1 MSDREMIEETKKDVP
16 DQMEPVI
23 PEIPAEKSGKEPEV
37 EAAEAASTEPEVE
50 AAESASTEPEVEAA
64 EAASTEPE
72 VEAAESASTEPEV
85 EAAEAD
91 STEPEAKAA
100 EADSTE
106 LEAKAAD
113 ADGAE
118 PEAKAA
124 EADITEPEA
133 EAAEADSTE
142 PEAKA
147 AEADSAE
154 SETEGQRSRSAG
166 RRSGNRREKQ
176 QPARPKKEHQASQ
189 RENILRLRE
198 IKKKKAAMPYMKI
211 LAAGGAAVAVVAV
224 VAVAGTVIGNHRD
237 TFSRGMKVETAAA
250 SLETTEAASEST
262 GERNIV
268 LETTLSAEE
277 IASKEYEKTVQS
289 IVDSYANLGIAEVSG
304 YLNVRKTPESFGEVI
319 GKLPKGGA
327 CEILDTSTDGW
338 YKISSGGVT
347 GYVSSQYVYTG
358 DEAKKLAAENVA
370 ERAVIDA
377 DKLNVRSEPK
387 ADANVVEQVFKN
399 ERYDI
404 RGQQDGWIQISSGYI
419 SADYVTV
426 KYALDEAIKQ
436 DMRQTVLSL
445 YDNLG
450 VSNVSNYLNVRDNP
464 DEKKGKIIAKLPS
477 NAGCDILDTSTS
489 GWYKIRSG
497 NITGYVKS
505 EYILTGQQAKD
516 KALQVAKLMAISNT
530 DGVNVRTEPNTNS
543 SIYTQISNSERFL
556 VADQQDGWV
565 KIEIDDQDAYLS
577 SDYVDVK
584 YGLEEAIKY
593 TPVVEVADTSSKNDS
608 KNSSKNNTKNNSGK
622 KNSGKK
628 NSANDGAA
636 GSKSGSVSSKRAQIA
651 NYAVQF
657 VGNRYVYG
665 GTSLTNGTDCSGFTM
680 SVMAKFGVSL
690 PHNSGAQSGSG
701 KSITSSQMRP
711 GDLVFYSGSGGIN
724 HVALYIGNGQ
734 VCHASNARSGI
745 KISTWNYRTPA
756 KIVNVLGD

>member
-1 MSDREMIEETKKDVP
+1 MSDREMMEETKKEDPVSVENAAQE
-16 DQMEPVI
+16 DQMTEV
-23 PEIPAEKSGKEPEV
+23 PADETVGQNAEQPSGGNT
-37 EAAEAASTEPEVE
+37 AEQSPQMQTETVPQ
-50 AAESASTEPEVEAA
+50 
-64 EAASTEPE
+64 
-72 VEAAESASTEPEV
+72 
-85 EAAEAD
+85 EAD
-91 STEPEAKAA
+91 QQPDDTAA
-100 EADSTE
+100 QGQE
-106 LEAKAAD
+106 
-113 ADGAE
+113 AE
-118 PEAKAA
+118 PENEKSETLGADQAETA
-124 EADITEPEA
+124 EAEHEPVHR
-133 EAAEADSTE
+133 TR
-142 PEAKA
+142 
-147 AEADSAE
+147 
-154 SETEGQRSRSAG
+154 SERSSGTHRSR
-166 RRSGNRREKQ
+166 
-176 QPARPKKEHQASQ
+176 QPERPKKDHQASQ
-189 RENILRLRE
+189 RDNILRLRE

-211 LAAGGAAVAVVAV
+211 LAAGGTAVAIVAV
-224 VAVAGTVIGNHRD
+224 VAVAGTMIKNHKD
-237 TFSRGMKVETAAA
+237 AFGGMKVETAAA
-250 SLETTEAASEST
+250 SLETTEAASES
-262 GERNIV
+262 GEEKNIV

-277 IASKEYEKTVQS
+277 IESKEFEKTVQS

-304 YLNVRKTPESFGEVI
+304 YLNVRKTPESFGEVV

-327 CEILDTSTDGW
+327 CEILDTSTEGW

-387 ADANVVEQVFKN
+387 ADADVVDQIFKN

-404 RGQQDGWIQISSGYI
+404 KSQQDGWIQISDGYI

-464 DEKKGKIIAKLPS
+464 DETKGKIIAKLPS
-477 NAGCDILDTSTS
+477 NAGCDILDTSTA
-489 GWYKIRSG
+489 GWLKIRSG

-593 TPVVEVADTSSKNDS
+593 TPVVEVADTSNSKS
-608 KNSSKNNTKNNSGK
+608 NTKNSTGKSSSSSKSSGK
-622 KNSGKK
+622 KS
-628 NSANDGAA
+628 SANDGAA

-690 PHNSGAQSGSG
+690 PHNSGSQAGSG

-734 VCHASNARSGI
+734 VCHASNAKSGI

>member
-1 MSDREMIEETKKDVP
+1 MSDREMMEETEKEDPVSVDNAAQEDQITEVP
-16 DQMEPVI
+16 ADETVGQNAEQPSGGNTAEQSPQMQ
-23 PEIPAEKSGKEPEV
+23 
-37 EAAEAASTEPEVE
+37 TESVPQ
-50 AAESASTEPEVEAA
+50 
-64 EAASTEPE
+64 
-72 VEAAESASTEPEV
+72 
-85 EAAEAD
+85 EAD
-91 STEPEAKAA
+91 QQPDDTAA
-100 EADSTE
+100 QGQE
-106 LEAKAAD
+106 
-113 ADGAE
+113 AE
-118 PEAKAA
+118 PENEKSETLGADQAETA
-124 EADITEPEA
+124 EAEHEPVHR
-133 EAAEADSTE
+133 TR
-142 PEAKA
+142 
-147 AEADSAE
+147 
-154 SETEGQRSRSAG
+154 SERSSGTHRSR
-166 RRSGNRREKQ
+166 
-176 QPARPKKEHQASQ
+176 QPERPKKDHQASQ
-189 RENILRLRE
+189 RDNILRLRE

-211 LAAGGAAVAVVAV
+211 LAAGGTAVAIVAVVA
-224 VAVAGTVIGNHRD
+224 AAGTMIKNHKD
-237 TFSRGMKVETAAA
+237 TFGGMKVETAAA
-250 SLETTEAASEST
+250 SLETTEAVSES
-262 GERNIV
+262 GEEKNIV

-277 IASKEYEKTVQS
+277 IESKEFEKTVQS

-304 YLNVRKTPESFGEVI
+304 YLNVRKTPESFGEVV

-327 CEILDTSTDGW
+327 CEILDTSTEGW

-387 ADANVVEQVFKN
+387 ADADVVDQVFKN

-404 RGQQDGWIQISSGYI
+404 KSQQDGWIQISDGYI

-464 DEKKGKIIAKLPS
+464 DETKGKIIAKLPS
-477 NAGCDILDTSTS
+477 NAGCDILDTSTA
-489 GWYKIRSG
+489 GWLKIRSG

-593 TPVVEVADTSSKNDS
+593 TPVVEVADTSNSKS
-608 KNSSKNNTKNNSGK
+608 NTKNSTGKSSSSSKSSGK
-622 KNSGKK
+622 KS
-628 NSANDGAA
+628 SANDGAA

-734 VCHASNARSGI
+734 VCHASNAKSGI

>member
-1 MSDREMIEETKKDVP
+1 MIEETKKGDP
-16 DQMEPVI
+16 AETMAT
-23 PEIPAEKSGKEPEV
+23 EIPAAETAAEKTEPVTDKTAEQKLEEAADEAAVQEPEQPVSGAAVQELQPESGDQEPGFESV
-37 EAAEAASTEPEVE
+37 ESENAEPSAEAE
-50 AAESASTEPEVEAA
+50 
-64 EAASTEPE
+64 
-72 VEAAESASTEPEV
+72 
-85 EAAEAD
+85 
-91 STEPEAKAA
+91 
-100 EADSTE
+100 
-106 LEAKAAD
+106 
-113 ADGAE
+113 AE
-118 PEAKAA
+118 PELNA
-124 EADITEPEA
+124 EEQNQDLERGEA
-133 EAAEADSTE
+133 H
-142 PEAKA
+142 
-147 AEADSAE
+147 
-154 SETEGQRSRSAG
+154 RSRSA
-166 RRSGNRREKQ
+166 RRSSANHREKQ
-176 QPARPKKEHQASQ
+176 QSERPKKDHQASQ

-211 LAAGGAAVAVVAV
+211 LMAGGAAVAVVAV
-224 VAVAGTVIGNHRD
+224 VAVAGTVIGNHKD

-250 SLETTEAASEST
+250 SLETTEAASESAE
-262 GERNIV
+262 ERNIV

-277 IASKEYEKTVQS
+277 IESKEYEKTVQS

-304 YLNVRKTPESFGEVI
+304 YLNVRKTPESFGEVV

-387 ADANVVEQVFKN
+387 ADADVVDQVFKN

-404 RGQQDGWIQISSGYI
+404 KGEQDGWIQISDGYI
-419 SADYVTV
+419 SSDYVTV

-477 NAGCDILDTSTS
+477 NAGCDILDSSTS
-489 GWYKIRSG
+489 GWLKIRSG

-593 TPVVEVADTSSKNDS
+593 TPVVEVADNSSSS
-608 KNSSKNNTKNNSGK
+608 KNSSKNTTGKNSSSGK
-622 KNSGKK
+622 TSGKS
-628 NSANDGAA
+628 SANDGAA

-690 PHNSGAQSGSG
+690 PHNSGSQAGCG

-734 VCHASNARSGI
+734 VCHASNAKSGI

>member
-23 PEIPAEKSGKEPEV
+23 PEIPVEESGKEPEV
-37 EAAEAASTEPEVE
+37 KSAETASTEPEVE
-50 AAESASTEPEVEAA
+50 AAET
-64 EAASTEPE
+64 
-72 VEAAESASTEPEV
+72 
-85 EAAEAD
+85 D
-91 STEPEAKAA
+91 S
-100 EADSTE
+100 
-106 LEAKAAD
+106 
-113 ADGAE
+113 
-118 PEAKAA
+118 
-124 EADITEPEA
+124 I
-133 EAAEADSTE
+133 
-142 PEAKA
+142 
-147 AEADSAE
+147 E
-154 SETEGQRSRSAG
+154 SETEGQRLRSAG

-176 QPARPKKEHQASQ
+176 QSGRPKREHQASQ

-327 CEILDTSTDGW
+327 CEVLDTSTEGW

-358 DEAKKLAAENVA
+358 DEATKLAAENVA

-404 RGQQDGWIQISSGYI
+404 KGQQDGWIQISSGYI

-489 GWYKIRSG
+489 GWFRIRSG

-608 KNSSKNNTKNNSGK
+608 KSNSKNNTKNNSSS

>member
-1 MSDREMIEETKKDVP
+1 MMEETKKEDPVSVENAAQEDQITEVP
-16 DQMEPVI
+16 ADETVGQNAEQPSGGNTAEQSPQMQTESVPQEADQQPDDT
-23 PEIPAEKSGKEPEV
+23 
-37 EAAEAASTEPEVE
+37 AAQGQETEPENE
-50 AAESASTEPEVEAA
+50 KSETLGADQAETA
-64 EAASTEPE
+64 EAEHEP
-72 VEAAESASTEPEV
+72 VHRTR
-85 EAAEAD
+85 
-91 STEPEAKAA
+91 
-100 EADSTE
+100 
-106 LEAKAAD
+106 
-113 ADGAE
+113 
-118 PEAKAA
+118 
-124 EADITEPEA
+124 
-133 EAAEADSTE
+133 
-142 PEAKA
+142 
-147 AEADSAE
+147 
-154 SETEGQRSRSAG
+154 SERSLGTHRSR
-166 RRSGNRREKQ
+166 
-176 QPARPKKEHQASQ
+176 QPERPKKDHQASQ
-189 RENILRLRE
+189 RDNILRLRE

-211 LAAGGAAVAVVAV
+211 LAAGGTAVAIVAV
-224 VAVAGTVIGNHRD
+224 VAVAGTMIKNHKD
-237 TFSRGMKVETAAA
+237 AFGGMKVETAAA
-250 SLETTEAASEST
+250 SLETTEAASES
-262 GERNIV
+262 GEEKNIV

-277 IASKEYEKTVQS
+277 IESKEFEKTVQS

-304 YLNVRKTPESFGEVI
+304 YLNVRKTPESFGEVV

-327 CEILDTSTDGW
+327 CEILDTSTEGW

-387 ADANVVEQVFKN
+387 AEADVVDQVFKN

-404 RGQQDGWIQISSGYI
+404 KSQQDGWIQISDGYI

-464 DEKKGKIIAKLPS
+464 DETKGKIIAKLPS
-477 NAGCDILDTSTS
+477 NAGCDILDTSTA
-489 GWYKIRSG
+489 GWLKIRSG

-516 KALQVAKLMAISNT
+516 KALQVAKLMEISNT

-593 TPVVEVADTSSKNDS
+593 TPVVEVADTSNSKS
-608 KNSSKNNTKNNSGK
+608 NTKNSTGK
-622 KNSGKK
+622 SSSSSKNSGKK
-628 NSANDGAA
+628 SSANDGAA

-690 PHNSGAQSGSG
+690 PHNSGSQAGSG

-734 VCHASNARSGI
+734 VCHASNAKSGI

>member
-1 MSDREMIEETKKDVP
+1 MSDREMMEETKKEDPVSVENAAQEDQITEVP
-16 DQMEPVI
+16 ADETVGQNAEQPSGGNTAEQSPQMQTESVPQEADQQPDDT
-23 PEIPAEKSGKEPEV
+23 
-37 EAAEAASTEPEVE
+37 AAQGQETEPENE
-50 AAESASTEPEVEAA
+50 KSETLGADQAETA
-64 EAASTEPE
+64 EAEHEP
-72 VEAAESASTEPEV
+72 VHRTR
-85 EAAEAD
+85 
-91 STEPEAKAA
+91 
-100 EADSTE
+100 
-106 LEAKAAD
+106 
-113 ADGAE
+113 
-118 PEAKAA
+118 
-124 EADITEPEA
+124 
-133 EAAEADSTE
+133 
-142 PEAKA
+142 
-147 AEADSAE
+147 
-154 SETEGQRSRSAG
+154 SERSLGTHRSR
-166 RRSGNRREKQ
+166 
-176 QPARPKKEHQASQ
+176 QPERPKKDHQASQ
-189 RENILRLRE
+189 RDNILRLRE

-211 LAAGGAAVAVVAV
+211 LAAGGTAVAIVAV
-224 VAVAGTVIGNHRD
+224 VAVAGTMIKNHKD
-237 TFSRGMKVETAAA
+237 AFGGMKVETAAA
-250 SLETTEAASEST
+250 SLETTEAASES
-262 GERNIV
+262 GEEKNIV

-277 IASKEYEKTVQS
+277 IESKEFEKTVQS

-304 YLNVRKTPESFGEVI
+304 YLNVRKTPESFGEVV

-327 CEILDTSTDGW
+327 CEILDTSTEGW

-387 ADANVVEQVFKN
+387 ADADVVDQVFKN

-404 RGQQDGWIQISSGYI
+404 KSQQDGWIQISDGYI

-464 DEKKGKIIAKLPS
+464 DETKGKIIAKLPS
-477 NAGCDILDTSTS
+477 NAGCDILDTSTA
-489 GWYKIRSG
+489 GWLKIRSG

-593 TPVVEVADTSSKNDS
+593 TPVVEVADTSNSKS
-608 KNSSKNNTKNNSGK
+608 NTKNSTGK
-622 KNSGKK
+622 SSSSSKNSGKK
-628 NSANDGAA
+628 SSANDGAA

-690 PHNSGAQSGSG
+690 PHNSGSQAGSG

-734 VCHASNARSGI
+734 VCHASNAKSGI

>member
-1 MSDREMIEETKKDVP
+1 MIEETKKDVP

-23 PEIPAEKSGKEPEV
+23 PEIPAEKSEKEPEI
-37 EAAEAASTEPEVE
+37 EAAEAA
-50 AAESASTEPEVEAA
+50 
-64 EAASTEPE
+64 
-72 VEAAESASTEPEV
+72 
-85 EAAEAD
+85 

-106 LEAKAAD
+106 PETKAAD
-113 ADGAE
+113 ADGA
-118 PEAKAA
+118 
-124 EADITEPEA
+124 
-133 EAAEADSTE
+133 E

-176 QPARPKKEHQASQ
+176 QPVRPKKEHQASQ

-404 RGQQDGWIQISSGYI
+404 KGQQDGWIQISSGYI

>member
-72 VEAAESASTEPEV
+72 VEAAE
-85 EAAEAD
+85 
-91 STEPEAKAA
+91 
-100 EADSTE
+100 
-106 LEAKAAD
+106 
-113 ADGAE
+113 
-118 PEAKAA
+118 
-124 EADITEPEA
+124 ADITEPEA
-133 EAAEADSTE
+133 KT
-142 PEAKA
+142 

-154 SETEGQRSRSAG
+154 SETEEQRSRSAG
-166 RRSGNRREKQ
+166 RRFGNRREKQ
-176 QPARPKKEHQASQ
+176 QPVRPKKEHQASQ

-516 KALQVAKLMAISNT
+516 KALQVAKLMAISNP

-608 KNSSKNNTKNNSGK
+608 KNSSKN
-622 KNSGKK
+622 NSGKK

>member
-23 PEIPAEKSGKEPEV
+23 PEIPAEKSEKEPEV

-64 EAASTEPE
+64 EA
-72 VEAAESASTEPEV
+72 
-85 EAAEAD
+85 
-91 STEPEAKAA
+91 
-100 EADSTE
+100 
-106 LEAKAAD
+106 
-113 ADGAE
+113 
-118 PEAKAA
+118 
-124 EADITEPEA
+124 DITEPEA
-133 EAAEADSTE
+133 KTAEAA
-142 PEAKA
+142 
-147 AEADSAE
+147 SAE

-711 GDLVFYSGSGGIN
+711 GDPVFYSGSGGIN

>member
-1 MSDREMIEETKKDVP
+1 MMEETEKEDPVSVENAAQEDQITEVP
-16 DQMEPVI
+16 ADETVGQNAEQPSGGNTAEQSPQMQTESVPQEADQQPDDT
-23 PEIPAEKSGKEPEV
+23 
-37 EAAEAASTEPEVE
+37 AAQGQETEPENE
-50 AAESASTEPEVEAA
+50 KSETLGADQAETA
-64 EAASTEPE
+64 EAEHEP
-72 VEAAESASTEPEV
+72 VHRTR
-85 EAAEAD
+85 
-91 STEPEAKAA
+91 
-100 EADSTE
+100 
-106 LEAKAAD
+106 
-113 ADGAE
+113 
-118 PEAKAA
+118 
-124 EADITEPEA
+124 
-133 EAAEADSTE
+133 
-142 PEAKA
+142 
-147 AEADSAE
+147 
-154 SETEGQRSRSAG
+154 SERSLGTHRSR
-166 RRSGNRREKQ
+166 
-176 QPARPKKEHQASQ
+176 QPERPKKDHQASQ
-189 RENILRLRE
+189 RDNILRLRE

-211 LAAGGAAVAVVAV
+211 LAAGGTAVAIVAV
-224 VAVAGTVIGNHRD
+224 VAVAGTMIKNHKD
-237 TFSRGMKVETAAA
+237 AFGGMKVETAAA
-250 SLETTEAASEST
+250 SLETTEAASES
-262 GERNIV
+262 GEEKNIV

-277 IASKEYEKTVQS
+277 IESKEFEKTVQS

-304 YLNVRKTPESFGEVI
+304 YLNVRKTPESFGEVV

-327 CEILDTSTDGW
+327 CEILDTSTEGW

-387 ADANVVEQVFKN
+387 ADADVVDQVFKN

-404 RGQQDGWIQISSGYI
+404 KSQQDGWIQISDGYI

-464 DEKKGKIIAKLPS
+464 DETKGKIIAKLPS
-477 NAGCDILDTSTS
+477 NAGCDILDTSTA
-489 GWYKIRSG
+489 GWLKIRSG

-593 TPVVEVADTSSKNDS
+593 TPVVEVADTSNSKS
-608 KNSSKNNTKNNSGK
+608 NTKNSTGKSSSSSKSSGK
-622 KNSGKK
+622 KS
-628 NSANDGAA
+628 SANDGAA

-734 VCHASNARSGI
+734 VCHASNAKSGI

>member
-23 PEIPAEKSGKEPEV
+23 PEIPAEKSEK
-37 EAAEAASTEPEVE
+37 EPEVE

-72 VEAAESASTEPEV
+72 T
-85 EAAEAD
+85 
-91 STEPEAKAA
+91 
-100 EADSTE
+100 
-106 LEAKAAD
+106 KAAD

-124 EADITEPEA
+124 EAANTEPEAEAAEAANTEPEA
-133 EAAEADSTE
+133 EAAEADSAEPEAKAAEADITE

-147 AEADSAE
+147 AEADSTEPEAKTAEADSAE
-154 SETEGQRSRSAG
+154 SETEEQRSRSAG
-166 RRSGNRREKQ
+166 RRFGNRREKQ
-176 QPARPKKEHQASQ
+176 QPVRPKKEHQASQ

-608 KNSSKNNTKNNSGK
+608 KNSSKNN
-622 KNSGKK
+622 SGKK

>member
-1 MSDREMIEETKKDVP
+1 MSDREMMEETKKEDPVSVENAAQEDQITEVP
-16 DQMEPVI
+16 ADETVGQNAEQPSGGNTAEQSPQMQ
-23 PEIPAEKSGKEPEV
+23 
-37 EAAEAASTEPEVE
+37 TESVPQ
-50 AAESASTEPEVEAA
+50 
-64 EAASTEPE
+64 
-72 VEAAESASTEPEV
+72 
-85 EAAEAD
+85 EAD
-91 STEPEAKAA
+91 QQPDDTAA
-100 EADSTE
+100 QGQE
-106 LEAKAAD
+106 
-113 ADGAE
+113 AE
-118 PEAKAA
+118 PENEKSETLGADQAETA
-124 EADITEPEA
+124 EAEHEPVHR
-133 EAAEADSTE
+133 TR
-142 PEAKA
+142 
-147 AEADSAE
+147 
-154 SETEGQRSRSAG
+154 SERSSGTHRSR
-166 RRSGNRREKQ
+166 
-176 QPARPKKEHQASQ
+176 QPERPKKDHQASQ
-189 RENILRLRE
+189 RDNILRLRE

-211 LAAGGAAVAVVAV
+211 LAAGGTAVAIVAV
-224 VAVAGTVIGNHRD
+224 VAVAGTMIKNHKD
-237 TFSRGMKVETAAA
+237 AFGGMKVETAAA
-250 SLETTEAASEST
+250 SLETTEAASES
-262 GERNIV
+262 GEEKNIV

-277 IASKEYEKTVQS
+277 IESKEFEKTVQS

-304 YLNVRKTPESFGEVI
+304 YLNVRKTPESFGEVV

-327 CEILDTSTDGW
+327 CEILDTSTEGW

-387 ADANVVEQVFKN
+387 ADADVVDQIFKN

-404 RGQQDGWIQISSGYI
+404 KSQQDGWIQISDGYI

-464 DEKKGKIIAKLPS
+464 DETKGKIIAKLPS
-477 NAGCDILDTSTS
+477 NAGCDILDTSTA
-489 GWYKIRSG
+489 GWLKIRSG

-593 TPVVEVADTSSKNDS
+593 TPVVEVADTSNST
-608 KNSSKNNTKNNSGK
+608 KNSTEKSSSSSKSSGK
-622 KNSGKK
+622 KS
-628 NSANDGAA
+628 SANDGAA

-690 PHNSGAQSGSG
+690 PHNSGSQAGSG

-734 VCHASNARSGI
+734 VCHASNAKSGI

>member
-1 MSDREMIEETKKDVP
+1 MIEETKKDVP

-50 AAESASTEPEVEAA
+50 AAE
-64 EAASTEPE
+64 AASTEPE
-72 VEAAESASTEPEV
+72 TKAAD
-85 EAAEAD
+85 AD
-91 STEPEAKAA
+91 GAEPEAKAA
-100 EADSTE
+100 EVANTEPEAEAAEADNTEPEAEAAEADS
-106 LEAKAAD
+106 
-113 ADGAE
+113 AE

-133 EAAEADSTE
+133 KAAEADSTE
-142 PEAKA
+142 PETKA

-154 SETEGQRSRSAG
+154 SETEEQRSRSAG
-166 RRSGNRREKQ
+166 RRFGNRREKQ
-176 QPARPKKEHQASQ
+176 QPVRPKKEHQASQ

-608 KNSSKNNTKNNSGK
+608 KNSSKNN
-622 KNSGKK
+622 SGKK

>member
-1 MSDREMIEETKKDVP
+1 MMEETEKEDPVSVENAAQEDQITEVP
-16 DQMEPVI
+16 ADETVGQNTEQPSGGNTAEQSPQMQTESVPQEADQQPDDT
-23 PEIPAEKSGKEPEV
+23 
-37 EAAEAASTEPEVE
+37 AAQGQETEPENE
-50 AAESASTEPEVEAA
+50 KSETLGADQAETA
-64 EAASTEPE
+64 EAEHEP
-72 VEAAESASTEPEV
+72 VHRTR
-85 EAAEAD
+85 
-91 STEPEAKAA
+91 
-100 EADSTE
+100 
-106 LEAKAAD
+106 
-113 ADGAE
+113 
-118 PEAKAA
+118 
-124 EADITEPEA
+124 
-133 EAAEADSTE
+133 
-142 PEAKA
+142 
-147 AEADSAE
+147 
-154 SETEGQRSRSAG
+154 SERSSGTHRSR
-166 RRSGNRREKQ
+166 
-176 QPARPKKEHQASQ
+176 QPERPKKDHQASQ
-189 RENILRLRE
+189 RDNILRLRE

-211 LAAGGAAVAVVAV
+211 LAAGGTAVAIVAV
-224 VAVAGTVIGNHRD
+224 VAVAGTMIKNHKG
-237 TFSRGMKVETAAA
+237 TFGGMKVETAAA
-250 SLETTEAASEST
+250 SLETTEAASES
-262 GERNIV
+262 GEEKNIV

-277 IASKEYEKTVQS
+277 IESKEFEKTVQS

-304 YLNVRKTPESFGEVI
+304 YLNVRKTPESFGEVV

-327 CEILDTSTDGW
+327 CEILDTSTEGW

-387 ADANVVEQVFKN
+387 ADADVVDQVFKN

-404 RGQQDGWIQISSGYI
+404 KSQQDGWIQISDGYI

-426 KYALDEAIKQ
+426 KYALDEAIKR

-464 DEKKGKIIAKLPS
+464 DETKGKIIAKLPS
-477 NAGCDILDTSTS
+477 NAGCDILDTSTA
-489 GWYKIRSG
+489 GWLKIRSG

-593 TPVVEVADTSSKNDS
+593 TPVVEVADTSNSKS
-608 KNSSKNNTKNNSGK
+608 NTKNSTGKSSSSSKSSGK
-622 KNSGKK
+622 KS
-628 NSANDGAA
+628 SANDGAA

-734 VCHASNARSGI
+734 VCHASNAKSGI

>member
-1 MSDREMIEETKKDVP
+1 MSDREMMEETEKEDPVSVDNAAQEDQITEVP
-16 DQMEPVI
+16 ADETVGQNAEQPSGGNTAEQSPQMQTESVPQEADQQPDDT
-23 PEIPAEKSGKEPEV
+23 
-37 EAAEAASTEPEVE
+37 AAQGQETEPENE
-50 AAESASTEPEVEAA
+50 KSETLGADQAETA
-64 EAASTEPE
+64 EAEHEP
-72 VEAAESASTEPEV
+72 VHRTR
-85 EAAEAD
+85 
-91 STEPEAKAA
+91 
-100 EADSTE
+100 
-106 LEAKAAD
+106 
-113 ADGAE
+113 
-118 PEAKAA
+118 
-124 EADITEPEA
+124 
-133 EAAEADSTE
+133 
-142 PEAKA
+142 
-147 AEADSAE
+147 
-154 SETEGQRSRSAG
+154 SERSSGTHRSR
-166 RRSGNRREKQ
+166 
-176 QPARPKKEHQASQ
+176 QPERPKKDHQASQ
-189 RENILRLRE
+189 RDNILRLRE

-211 LAAGGAAVAVVAV
+211 LAAGGTAVAIVAVVA
-224 VAVAGTVIGNHRD
+224 AAGTMIKNHKD
-237 TFSRGMKVETAAA
+237 TFGGMKVETAAA
-250 SLETTEAASEST
+250 SLETTEAVSES
-262 GERNIV
+262 GEEKNIV

-277 IASKEYEKTVQS
+277 IESKEFEKTVQS

-304 YLNVRKTPESFGEVI
+304 YLNVRKTPESFGEVV

-327 CEILDTSTDGW
+327 CEILDTSTEGW

-387 ADANVVEQVFKN
+387 ADADVVDQVFKN

-404 RGQQDGWIQISSGYI
+404 KSQQDGWIQISDGYI

-464 DEKKGKIIAKLPS
+464 DETKGKIIAKLPS
-477 NAGCDILDTSTS
+477 NAGCDILDTSTA
-489 GWYKIRSG
+489 GWLKIRSG

-593 TPVVEVADTSSKNDS
+593 TPVVEVADTSNSKS
-608 KNSSKNNTKNNSGK
+608 NTKNSTGKSSSSSKSSGK
-622 KNSGKK
+622 KS
-628 NSANDGAA
+628 SANDGAA

-734 VCHASNARSGI
+734 VCHASNAKSGI

>member
-37 EAAEAASTEPEVE
+37 EAAEAAITEPESK
-50 AAESASTEPEVEAA
+50 AAEADSTEPEVEAA
-64 EAASTEPE
+64 EAAITEPE
-72 VEAAESASTEPEV
+72 S
-85 EAAEAD
+85 
-91 STEPEAKAA
+91 KAA

-106 LEAKAAD
+106 LES
-113 ADGAE
+113 
-118 PEAKAA
+118 KAA
-124 EADITEPEA
+124 EADNTEPEA

-166 RRSGNRREKQ
+166 RRSGNRREKL
-176 QPARPKKEHQASQ
+176 QPVRPKKEHQASQ

-211 LAAGGAAVAVVAV
+211 LAAGGAAVAV

-608 KNSSKNNTKNNSGK
+608 KNSSKNSSKN
-622 KNSGKK
+622 NSGKK

>member
-23 PEIPAEKSGKEPEV
+23 PEIPAEKSEK
-37 EAAEAASTEPEVE
+37 
-50 AAESASTEPEVEAA
+50 
-64 EAASTEPE
+64 
-72 VEAAESASTEPEV
+72 EPEV

-106 LEAKAAD
+106 
-113 ADGAE
+113 
-118 PEAKAA
+118 PESKAA
-124 EADITEPEA
+124 EADNTEPEAEAAEADNTEPEAEAAEADSTEPEAEAAEADSTEPEA

-176 QPARPKKEHQASQ
+176 QPVRPKKEHQASQ

-237 TFSRGMKVETAAA
+237 TFSRGMKIETAAA
-250 SLETTEAASEST
+250 SLETTEAASESS

-304 YLNVRKTPESFGEVI
+304 YLNVRKTPESFGEVT

-358 DEAKKLAAENVA
+358 DEAKKLAAKNVA

-404 RGQQDGWIQISSGYI
+404 KGQQDGWIQISSGYI

-593 TPVVEVADTSSKNDS
+593 TPVVEVADNSSKNDS
-608 KNSSKNNTKNNSGK
+608 KSNSKNNTKNNSGK

-711 GDLVFYSGSGGIN
+711 GDLIFYSGSGGIN

>member
-23 PEIPAEKSGKEPEV
+23 PEIPAEKSEKEPEV
-37 EAAEAASTEPEVE
+37 EAAEAASTEPEAK
-50 AAESASTEPEVEAA
+50 AAEPEAKAA

-72 VEAAESASTEPEV
+72 AE
-85 EAAEAD
+85 
-91 STEPEAKAA
+91 
-100 EADSTE
+100 
-106 LEAKAAD
+106 
-113 ADGAE
+113 
-118 PEAKAA
+118 
-124 EADITEPEA
+124 
-133 EAAEADSTE
+133 
-142 PEAKA
+142 A

-176 QPARPKKEHQASQ
+176 QPVRPKKEHQASQ

-237 TFSRGMKVETAAA
+237 TFSRGMKIETAAA
-250 SLETTEAASEST
+250 SLETTEAASESS

-304 YLNVRKTPESFGEVI
+304 YLNVRKTPESFGEVT

-358 DEAKKLAAENVA
+358 DEAKKLAAKNVA

-404 RGQQDGWIQISSGYI
+404 KGQQDGWIQISSGYI

-593 TPVVEVADTSSKNDS
+593 TPVVEVADNSSKNDS
-608 KNSSKNNTKNNSGK
+608 KSNSKNNTKNNSGK

-711 GDLVFYSGSGGIN
+711 GDLIFYSGSGGIN

>member
-16 DQMEPVI
+16 DQMEPAI
-23 PEIPAEKSGKEPEV
+23 PEIPAEKSEKEPEI
-37 EAAEAASTEPEVE
+37 
-50 AAESASTEPEVEAA
+50 
-64 EAASTEPE
+64 
-72 VEAAESASTEPEV
+72 

-91 STEPEAKAA
+91 STEPEAKAAEADSTEPETKAADADGAEPEAKAA

-450 VSNVSNYLNVRDNP
+450 VSNVFNYLNVRDNP

>member
-23 PEIPAEKSGKEPEV
+23 PEIPAEKSEKEPEV
-37 EAAEAASTEPEVE
+37 EAAEAASTEPE
-50 AAESASTEPEVEAA
+50 S
-64 EAASTEPE
+64 
-72 VEAAESASTEPEV
+72 
-85 EAAEAD
+85 
-91 STEPEAKAA
+91 K
-100 EADSTE
+100 
-106 LEAKAAD
+106 
-113 ADGAE
+113 
-118 PEAKAA
+118 
-124 EADITEPEA
+124 
-133 EAAEADSTE
+133 AAEADSTE

-176 QPARPKKEHQASQ
+176 QPVRPKKEHQASQ

-404 RGQQDGWIQISSGYI
+404 KGQQDGWIQISSGYI

-690 PHNSGAQSGSG
+690 PHNSGAQSGCG

>member
-1 MSDREMIEETKKDVP
+1 MIEETKKDVT

-37 EAAEAASTEPEVE
+37 EAAEAASTEPE
-50 AAESASTEPEVEAA
+50 AK
-64 EAASTEPE
+64 
-72 VEAAESASTEPEV
+72 
-85 EAAEAD
+85 AAEAD

-100 EADSTE
+100 EADN
-106 LEAKAAD
+106 
-113 ADGAE
+113 
-118 PEAKAA
+118 
-124 EADITEPEA
+124 TEPEA
-133 EAAEADSTE
+133 EAAEADNTE
-142 PEAKA
+142 PEAEA

-176 QPARPKKEHQASQ
+176 QPVRPKKEHQASQ

-608 KNSSKNNTKNNSGK
+608 KNSSKNN
-622 KNSGKK
+622 SGKK

>member
-1 MSDREMIEETKKDVP
+1 MSDREMMEETKKEDPVSVENAAQE
-16 DQMEPVI
+16 DQMTEV
-23 PEIPAEKSGKEPEV
+23 PADETVGQNAEQPSGGNT
-37 EAAEAASTEPEVE
+37 AEQSPQMQTESVPQ
-50 AAESASTEPEVEAA
+50 
-64 EAASTEPE
+64 
-72 VEAAESASTEPEV
+72 
-85 EAAEAD
+85 EAD
-91 STEPEAKAA
+91 QQPDDTAA
-100 EADSTE
+100 QGQE
-106 LEAKAAD
+106 
-113 ADGAE
+113 AE
-118 PEAKAA
+118 PENEKSETLGADQAETA
-124 EADITEPEA
+124 EAEHEPVHR
-133 EAAEADSTE
+133 TR
-142 PEAKA
+142 
-147 AEADSAE
+147 
-154 SETEGQRSRSAG
+154 SERSSGTHRSR
-166 RRSGNRREKQ
+166 
-176 QPARPKKEHQASQ
+176 QPERPKKDHQASQ
-189 RENILRLRE
+189 RDNILRLRE

-211 LAAGGAAVAVVAV
+211 LAAGGTAVTIVAV
-224 VAVAGTVIGNHRD
+224 VAVAGTMIKNHKD
-237 TFSRGMKVETAAA
+237 AFGGMKVETASA
-250 SLETTEAASEST
+250 SLETTEAASES
-262 GERNIV
+262 GEEKNIV

-277 IASKEYEKTVQS
+277 IESKEFEKTVQS

-304 YLNVRKTPESFGEVI
+304 YLNVRKTPESFGEVV

-327 CEILDTSTDGW
+327 CEILDTSTEGW

-387 ADANVVEQVFKN
+387 ADADVVDQIFKN

-404 RGQQDGWIQISSGYI
+404 KSQQDGWIQISDGYI

-464 DEKKGKIIAKLPS
+464 DETKGKIIAKLPS
-477 NAGCDILDTSTS
+477 NAGCDILDTSTA
-489 GWYKIRSG
+489 GWLKIRSG

-593 TPVVEVADTSSKNDS
+593 TPVVEVADTSNSKS
-608 KNSSKNNTKNNSGK
+608 NTKNSTGKSSSSSKSSGK
-622 KNSGKK
+622 KS
-628 NSANDGAA
+628 SANDGAA

-690 PHNSGAQSGSG
+690 PHNSGSQAGSG

-734 VCHASNARSGI
+734 VCHASNAKSGI

>member
-1 MSDREMIEETKKDVP
+1 MMEETKKEDPVSVENAAQE
-16 DQMEPVI
+16 DQMTEV
-23 PEIPAEKSGKEPEV
+23 PADETVGQNAEQPSGGNT
-37 EAAEAASTEPEVE
+37 AEQSPQMQTESVPQ
-50 AAESASTEPEVEAA
+50 
-64 EAASTEPE
+64 
-72 VEAAESASTEPEV
+72 
-85 EAAEAD
+85 EAD
-91 STEPEAKAA
+91 QQPDDTAA
-100 EADSTE
+100 QGQE
-106 LEAKAAD
+106 
-113 ADGAE
+113 AE
-118 PEAKAA
+118 PENEKSETLGADQAETA
-124 EADITEPEA
+124 EAEHEPVHR
-133 EAAEADSTE
+133 TR
-142 PEAKA
+142 
-147 AEADSAE
+147 
-154 SETEGQRSRSAG
+154 SERSSGTHRSR
-166 RRSGNRREKQ
+166 
-176 QPARPKKEHQASQ
+176 QPERPKKDHQASQ
-189 RENILRLRE
+189 RDNILRLRE

-211 LAAGGAAVAVVAV
+211 LAAGGTAVAIVAV
-224 VAVAGTVIGNHRD
+224 VAVAGTMIKNHKD
-237 TFSRGMKVETAAA
+237 AFGGMKVETAAA
-250 SLETTEAASEST
+250 SLETTEAASES
-262 GERNIV
+262 GEEKNIV

-277 IASKEYEKTVQS
+277 IESKEFEKTVQS

-304 YLNVRKTPESFGEVI
+304 YLNVRKTPESFGEVV

-327 CEILDTSTDGW
+327 CEILDTSTEGW

-387 ADANVVEQVFKN
+387 ADADVVDQIFKN

-404 RGQQDGWIQISSGYI
+404 KSQQDGWIQISDGYI

-464 DEKKGKIIAKLPS
+464 DETKGKIIAKLPS
-477 NAGCDILDTSTS
+477 NAGCDILDTSTA
-489 GWYKIRSG
+489 GWLKIRSG

-593 TPVVEVADTSSKNDS
+593 TPVVEVADTSNSKS
-608 KNSSKNNTKNNSGK
+608 NTKNSTGKSSSSSKSSGK
-622 KNSGKK
+622 KS
-628 NSANDGAA
+628 SANDGAA

-690 PHNSGAQSGSG
+690 PHNSGSQAGSG

-734 VCHASNARSGI
+734 VCHASNAKSGI

>member
-1 MSDREMIEETKKDVP
+1 MSDREMMEETKKEDPVSVENAAQEDQITEVP
-16 DQMEPVI
+16 ADETVGQNAEQPSGGNTAEQSPQMQTESVPQEADQQPDDT
-23 PEIPAEKSGKEPEV
+23 
-37 EAAEAASTEPEVE
+37 AAQGQETEPENE
-50 AAESASTEPEVEAA
+50 KSETLGADQAETA
-64 EAASTEPE
+64 EAEHEP
-72 VEAAESASTEPEV
+72 VHRTR
-85 EAAEAD
+85 
-91 STEPEAKAA
+91 
-100 EADSTE
+100 
-106 LEAKAAD
+106 
-113 ADGAE
+113 
-118 PEAKAA
+118 
-124 EADITEPEA
+124 
-133 EAAEADSTE
+133 
-142 PEAKA
+142 
-147 AEADSAE
+147 
-154 SETEGQRSRSAG
+154 SERSLGTHRSR
-166 RRSGNRREKQ
+166 
-176 QPARPKKEHQASQ
+176 QPERPKKDHQASQ
-189 RENILRLRE
+189 RDNILRLRE

-211 LAAGGAAVAVVAV
+211 LAAGGTAVAIVAV
-224 VAVAGTVIGNHRD
+224 VAVAGTMIKNHKD
-237 TFSRGMKVETAAA
+237 AFGGMKVETAAA
-250 SLETTEAASEST
+250 SLETTEAASES
-262 GERNIV
+262 GEEKNIV

-277 IASKEYEKTVQS
+277 IESKEFEKTVQS

-304 YLNVRKTPESFGEVI
+304 YLNVRKTPESFGEVV

-327 CEILDTSTDGW
+327 CEILDTSTEGW

-370 ERAVIDA
+370 ERAVVDA

-387 ADANVVEQVFKN
+387 AEADVVDQVFKN

-404 RGQQDGWIQISSGYI
+404 KSQQDGWIQISDGYI

-464 DEKKGKIIAKLPS
+464 DETKGKIIAKLPS
-477 NAGCDILDTSTS
+477 NAGCDILDTSTA
-489 GWYKIRSG
+489 GWLKIRSG

-593 TPVVEVADTSSKNDS
+593 TPVVEVADTSNSKS
-608 KNSSKNNTKNNSGK
+608 NTKNSTGKSSSSSKSSGK
-622 KNSGKK
+622 KS
-628 NSANDGAA
+628 SANDGAA

-690 PHNSGAQSGSG
+690 PHNSGSQAGSG

-734 VCHASNARSGI
+734 VCHASNAKSGI

>member
-1 MSDREMIEETKKDVP
+1 MSDREMMEETKKEDPVSVENAAQEDQITEVP
-16 DQMEPVI
+16 ADETVGQNAEQPSGGNTAEQSPQMQ
-23 PEIPAEKSGKEPEV
+23 
-37 EAAEAASTEPEVE
+37 TESVPQ
-50 AAESASTEPEVEAA
+50 
-64 EAASTEPE
+64 
-72 VEAAESASTEPEV
+72 
-85 EAAEAD
+85 EAD
-91 STEPEAKAA
+91 QQPDDTAA
-100 EADSTE
+100 QGQE
-106 LEAKAAD
+106 
-113 ADGAE
+113 AE
-118 PEAKAA
+118 PENEKSEILGADQAETA
-124 EADITEPEA
+124 EAEHEPVHR
-133 EAAEADSTE
+133 TR
-142 PEAKA
+142 
-147 AEADSAE
+147 
-154 SETEGQRSRSAG
+154 SERSSGTHRSR
-166 RRSGNRREKQ
+166 
-176 QPARPKKEHQASQ
+176 QPERPKKDHQASQ
-189 RENILRLRE
+189 RDNILRLRD
-198 IKKKKAAMPYMKI
+198 MKI
-211 LAAGGAAVAVVAV
+211 LAAGGTAVAIVAV
-224 VAVAGTVIGNHRD
+224 VAVAGTMIKNHKD
-237 TFSRGMKVETAAA
+237 TFGGMKVETAAA
-250 SLETTEAASEST
+250 SLETTEAASES
-262 GERNIV
+262 GEEKNIV

-277 IASKEYEKTVQS
+277 IESKEFEKTVQS
-289 IVDSYANLGIAEVSG
+289 IVDSHANLGIAEVSG
-304 YLNVRKTPESFGEVI
+304 YLNVRKTPESFGEVV

-327 CEILDTSTDGW
+327 CEILDTSTEGW

-387 ADANVVEQVFKN
+387 TDADVVDQVFKN

-404 RGQQDGWIQISSGYI
+404 KSQQDGWIQISDGYI

-464 DEKKGKIIAKLPS
+464 DETKGKIIAKLPS
-477 NAGCDILDTSTS
+477 NAGCDILDTSTA
-489 GWYKIRSG
+489 GWLKIRSG

-593 TPVVEVADTSSKNDS
+593 TPVVEVADTSNSKS
-608 KNSSKNNTKNNSGK
+608 NTKNSTGKSSSSSKSSGK
-622 KNSGKK
+622 KS
-628 NSANDGAA
+628 SANDGAA

-734 VCHASNARSGI
+734 VCHASNAKSGI

>member
-1 MSDREMIEETKKDVP
+1 MSDREMMEETKKEDPVSVENAAQEDQITEVP
-16 DQMEPVI
+16 ADETVGQNAEQPSGGNTAEQSPQMQ
-23 PEIPAEKSGKEPEV
+23 
-37 EAAEAASTEPEVE
+37 TESVPQ
-50 AAESASTEPEVEAA
+50 
-64 EAASTEPE
+64 
-72 VEAAESASTEPEV
+72 
-85 EAAEAD
+85 EAD
-91 STEPEAKAA
+91 QQPDDTAA
-100 EADSTE
+100 QGQE
-106 LEAKAAD
+106 
-113 ADGAE
+113 AE
-118 PEAKAA
+118 PENEKSETLGADQAETA
-124 EADITEPEA
+124 EAEHEPVHR
-133 EAAEADSTE
+133 TR
-142 PEAKA
+142 
-147 AEADSAE
+147 
-154 SETEGQRSRSAG
+154 SERSSGTHRSR
-166 RRSGNRREKQ
+166 
-176 QPARPKKEHQASQ
+176 QPERPKKDHQASQ
-189 RENILRLRE
+189 RDNILRLRE

-211 LAAGGAAVAVVAV
+211 LAAGGTAVAIVAV
-224 VAVAGTVIGNHRD
+224 VAVAGTMIKNHKD
-237 TFSRGMKVETAAA
+237 AFGGMKVETAAA
-250 SLETTEAASEST
+250 SLETTEAASES
-262 GERNIV
+262 GEEKNIV

-277 IASKEYEKTVQS
+277 IESKEFEKTVQS

-304 YLNVRKTPESFGEVI
+304 YLNVRKTPESFGEVV

-327 CEILDTSTDGW
+327 CEILDTSTEGW

-387 ADANVVEQVFKN
+387 ADADVVDQVFKN

-404 RGQQDGWIQISSGYI
+404 KSQQDGWIQISDGYI

-464 DEKKGKIIAKLPS
+464 DETKGKIIAKLPS
-477 NAGCDILDTSTS
+477 NAGCDILDTSTA
-489 GWYKIRSG
+489 GWLKIRSG

-505 EYILTGQQAKD
+505 ESILTGQQAKD

-593 TPVVEVADTSSKNDS
+593 TPVVEVADTSNSKS
-608 KNSSKNNTKNNSGK
+608 NTKNSTGK
-622 KNSGKK
+622 SSSSSKSSRKK
-628 NSANDGAA
+628 SSAHDGAA

-690 PHNSGAQSGSG
+690 PHNSGSQAGSG

-734 VCHASNARSGI
+734 VCHASNAKSGI

>member
-1 MSDREMIEETKKDVP
+1 MSDREMMEETKKEDPVSVENAAQEDQITEVP
-16 DQMEPVI
+16 ADETVGQNAEQPSGGNTAEQSPQMQ
-23 PEIPAEKSGKEPEV
+23 
-37 EAAEAASTEPEVE
+37 TESVPQ
-50 AAESASTEPEVEAA
+50 
-64 EAASTEPE
+64 
-72 VEAAESASTEPEV
+72 
-85 EAAEAD
+85 EAD
-91 STEPEAKAA
+91 QQPDDTAA
-100 EADSTE
+100 QGQE
-106 LEAKAAD
+106 
-113 ADGAE
+113 AE
-118 PEAKAA
+118 PENEKSETLGADQAETA
-124 EADITEPEA
+124 EAEHEPVHR
-133 EAAEADSTE
+133 TR
-142 PEAKA
+142 
-147 AEADSAE
+147 
-154 SETEGQRSRSAG
+154 SERSSGTHRSR
-166 RRSGNRREKQ
+166 
-176 QPARPKKEHQASQ
+176 QPERPKKDHQASQ
-189 RENILRLRE
+189 RDNILRLRE

-211 LAAGGAAVAVVAV
+211 LAAGGTAVAIVAV
-224 VAVAGTVIGNHRD
+224 VAVAGTMIKNHKD
-237 TFSRGMKVETAAA
+237 AFGGMKVETAAA
-250 SLETTEAASEST
+250 SLETTEAASES
-262 GERNIV
+262 GEEKNIV

-277 IASKEYEKTVQS
+277 IESKEFEKTVQS

-304 YLNVRKTPESFGEVI
+304 YLNVRKTPESFGEVV

-327 CEILDTSTDGW
+327 CEILDTSTEGW

-387 ADANVVEQVFKN
+387 ADADVVDQVFKN

-404 RGQQDGWIQISSGYI
+404 KSQQDGWIQISDGYI

-464 DEKKGKIIAKLPS
+464 DETKGKIIAKLPS
-477 NAGCDILDTSTS
+477 NAGCDILDTSTA
-489 GWYKIRSG
+489 GWLKIRSG

-593 TPVVEVADTSSKNDS
+593 TPVVEVADTSNSKS
-608 KNSSKNNTKNNSGK
+608 NTKNS
-622 KNSGKK
+622 
-628 NSANDGAA
+628 
-636 GSKSGSVSSKRAQIA
+636 
-651 NYAVQF
+651 
-657 VGNRYVYG
+657 
-665 GTSLTNGTDCSGFTM
+665 T
-680 SVMAKFGVSL
+680 
-690 PHNSGAQSGSG
+690 G
-701 KSITSSQMRP
+701 KSSS
-711 GDLVFYSGSGGIN
+711 S
-724 HVALYIGNGQ
+724 
-734 VCHASNARSGI
+734 
-745 KISTWNYRTPA
+745 
-756 KIVNVLGD
+756 

>member
-37 EAAEAASTEPEVE
+37 EAAEAASTEPE
-50 AAESASTEPEVEAA
+50 S
-64 EAASTEPE
+64 
-72 VEAAESASTEPEV
+72 
-85 EAAEAD
+85 
-91 STEPEAKAA
+91 
-100 EADSTE
+100 
-106 LEAKAAD
+106 
-113 ADGAE
+113 
-118 PEAKAA
+118 
-124 EADITEPEA
+124 
-133 EAAEADSTE
+133 
-142 PEAKA
+142 KA

-166 RRSGNRREKQ
+166 RRSGNRREKL
-176 QPARPKKEHQASQ
+176 QPVRPKKEHQASQ

-211 LAAGGAAVAVVAV
+211 LAAGGTAVAIVAV
-224 VAVAGTVIGNHRD
+224 VAVAGTMIKNHKD
-237 TFSRGMKVETAAA
+237 AFGGMKVETAAA
-250 SLETTEAASEST
+250 SLETTEAASES
-262 GERNIV
+262 GEEKNIV

-277 IASKEYEKTVQS
+277 IESKEFEKTVQS

-304 YLNVRKTPESFGEVI
+304 YLNVRKTPESFGEVV

-327 CEILDTSTDGW
+327 CEILDTSTEGW

-387 ADANVVEQVFKN
+387 ADADVVDQVFKN

-404 RGQQDGWIQISSGYI
+404 KSQQDGWIQISSGYI

-530 DGVNVRTEPNTNS
+530 DGVNVRTEPNTTTE
-543 SIYTQISNSERFL
+543 IYTQISNSERFL

-593 TPVVEVADTSSKNDS
+593 TPVVEVADTSNSKS
-608 KNSSKNNTKNNSGK
+608 NTKNSTGKSSSSSKSSGK
-622 KNSGKK
+622 KS
-628 NSANDGAA
+628 SANDGAA

-690 PHNSGAQSGSG
+690 PHNSGSQAGSG

-734 VCHASNARSGI
+734 VCHASNAKSGI

>member
-1 MSDREMIEETKKDVP
+1 MSDREMMEETKKEDPVSVENAAQEDQITEVP
-16 DQMEPVI
+16 ADETVGQNAEQPSGGNTAEQSPQMQ
-23 PEIPAEKSGKEPEV
+23 
-37 EAAEAASTEPEVE
+37 TESVPQ
-50 AAESASTEPEVEAA
+50 
-64 EAASTEPE
+64 
-72 VEAAESASTEPEV
+72 
-85 EAAEAD
+85 EAD
-91 STEPEAKAA
+91 QQPDDTAA
-100 EADSTE
+100 QGQE
-106 LEAKAAD
+106 
-113 ADGAE
+113 AE
-118 PEAKAA
+118 PENEKSETLGADQAETA
-124 EADITEPEA
+124 EAEHEPVHR
-133 EAAEADSTE
+133 TR
-142 PEAKA
+142 
-147 AEADSAE
+147 
-154 SETEGQRSRSAG
+154 SERSSGTHRSR
-166 RRSGNRREKQ
+166 
-176 QPARPKKEHQASQ
+176 QPERPKKDHQASQ
-189 RENILRLRE
+189 RDNILRLRE

-211 LAAGGAAVAVVAV
+211 LAAGGTAVAIVAVVT
-224 VAVAGTVIGNHRD
+224 VAGTMIKNHKD
-237 TFSRGMKVETAAA
+237 AFGGMKVETAAA
-250 SLETTEAASEST
+250 SLETTEAASES
-262 GERNIV
+262 GEEKNIV

-277 IASKEYEKTVQS
+277 IESKEFEKTVQS

-304 YLNVRKTPESFGEVI
+304 YLNVRKTPESFGEVV

-327 CEILDTSTDGW
+327 CEILDTSTEGW

-387 ADANVVEQVFKN
+387 ADADVVDQVFKN

-404 RGQQDGWIQISSGYI
+404 KSQQDSWIQISDGYI

-464 DEKKGKIIAKLPS
+464 DETKGKIIAKLPS
-477 NAGCDILDTSTS
+477 NAGCDILDTSTA
-489 GWYKIRSG
+489 GWLKIRSG

-593 TPVVEVADTSSKNDS
+593 TPVVEVADTSNSKS
-608 KNSSKNNTKNNSGK
+608 NTKNSTGKSSPSSKSSGK
-622 KNSGKK
+622 KS
-628 NSANDGAA
+628 SANDGAA

-690 PHNSGAQSGSG
+690 PHNSGSQAGSG

-734 VCHASNARSGI
+734 VCHASNAKSGI

>member
-23 PEIPAEKSGKEPEV
+23 PEIPAEKSEKEPEV
-37 EAAEAASTEPEVE
+37 EAAETDITEPEAKAAEVDSTEPE
-50 AAESASTEPEVEAA
+50 AK
-64 EAASTEPE
+64 
-72 VEAAESASTEPEV
+72 
-85 EAAEAD
+85 AAEAD

-106 LEAKAAD
+106 PEVEAAEAASTEPEAKAAEADSTEPETKAAD

-133 EAAEADSTE
+133 E
-142 PEAKA
+142 A

-176 QPARPKKEHQASQ
+176 QPVCPKKEHQASQ

-404 RGQQDGWIQISSGYI
+404 KGQQDGWIQISSGYI

>member
-1 MSDREMIEETKKDVP
+1 MSDREIIEETKKDAP

-23 PEIPAEKSGKEPEV
+23 PEIPAEESGKEPEV
-37 EAAEAASTEPEVE
+37 KAAEADSTEPEIEAAEAD
-50 AAESASTEPEVEAA
+50 
-64 EAASTEPE
+64 
-72 VEAAESASTEPEV
+72 STEPEV

-91 STEPEAKAA
+91 STEPEV
-100 EADSTE
+100 EAV
-106 LEAKAAD
+106 
-113 ADGAE
+113 
-118 PEAKAA
+118 
-124 EADITEPEA
+124 
-133 EAAEADSTE
+133 EADSTE
-142 PEAKA
+142 PEVKA
-147 AEADSAE
+147 TEADS
-154 SETEGQRSRSAG
+154 TRSRSVG
-166 RRSGNRREKQ
+166 RRSGNRRVKQ
-176 QPARPKKEHQASQ
+176 QTGRTKKEHQASQ

-327 CEILDTSTDGW
+327 CEVLDTSTEGW

-387 ADANVVEQVFKN
+387 ADADVVDQVFKN

-404 RGQQDGWIQISSGYI
+404 KGEQDGWIQISDGYI
-419 SADYVTV
+419 SSDYVTV

-464 DEKKGKIIAKLPS
+464 DENKGKIIAKLPS

-593 TPVVEVADTSSKNDS
+593 TPVVEVADNSSKNDS
-608 KNSSKNNTKNNSGK
+608 KSNSKNNTKNNSSS

>member
-23 PEIPAEKSGKEPEV
+23 PEIPAEKSEKEPEV
-37 EAAEAASTEPEVE
+37 EAAEAASTEPEAK
-50 AAESASTEPEVEAA
+50 AAEADSTEPETKAA
-64 EAASTEPE
+64 DADGAEPE
-72 VEAAESASTEPEV
+72 AK
-85 EAAEAD
+85 AAEAD

-450 VSNVSNYLNVRDNP
+450 VSNVFNYLNVRDNP

>member
-1 MSDREMIEETKKDVP
+1 MIEETKKDVT

-37 EAAEAASTEPEVE
+37 EAAEAASTEPE
-50 AAESASTEPEVEAA
+50 AK
-64 EAASTEPE
+64 
-72 VEAAESASTEPEV
+72 
-85 EAAEAD
+85 AAEAD

-100 EADSTE
+100 EADN
-106 LEAKAAD
+106 
-113 ADGAE
+113 
-118 PEAKAA
+118 
-124 EADITEPEA
+124 TEPEA
-133 EAAEADSTE
+133 E
-142 PEAKA
+142 A

-176 QPARPKKEHQASQ
+176 QPVRPKKEHQASQ

-608 KNSSKNNTKNNSGK
+608 KNSSKNN
-622 KNSGKK
+622 SGKK

>member
-23 PEIPAEKSGKEPEV
+23 PEIPAEKSGKEPEAR
-37 EAAEAASTEPEVE
+37 AAEADITEPE
-50 AAESASTEPEVEAA
+50 AK
-64 EAASTEPE
+64 
-72 VEAAESASTEPEV
+72 
-85 EAAEAD
+85 AAEAD

-100 EADSTE
+100 EADNT
-106 LEAKAAD
+106 
-113 ADGAE
+113 E
-118 PEAKAA
+118 PEAK
-124 EADITEPEA
+124 
-133 EAAEADSTE
+133 AAEADSTE

-154 SETEGQRSRSAG
+154 PETEGQRSRSAG

-404 RGQQDGWIQISSGYI
+404 KGQQDGWIQISSGYI

-608 KNSSKNNTKNNSGK
+608 KNSSKNN
-622 KNSGKK
+622 SGKK

>member
-1 MSDREMIEETKKDVP
+1 MIEETKKDVP
-16 DQMEPVI
+16 DQMEPAI
-23 PEIPAEKSGKEPEV
+23 PEIPAEKSEKEPEI
-37 EAAEAASTEPEVE
+37 EAAEADSTEPEAK
-50 AAESASTEPEVEAA
+50 AAEADSTEPETKAA
-64 EAASTEPE
+64 DADGAEPE
-72 VEAAESASTEPEV
+72 AK
-85 EAAEAD
+85 AAEAD